1 MECAAHGV
9 KQARNAASPRTV
21 TRWLLAVAYA
31 LAGYMHINAPS
42 GFIAITPGWVPDPA
56 LVVWATGWCE
66 IAGAIGLLIPPALL
80 RWPRPAAGIGLALYA
95 LLVWPAN
102 FNHAVS
108 GIAIGGETPGWWY
121 HGPRLALQPLIIWA
135 ALWAG
140 GVVDWPLDKRRG

>member
-9 KQARNAASPRTV
+9 KQARSTSLPRTV
-21 TRWLLAVAYA
+21 TRWLLAAAYA
-31 LAGYMHINAPS
+31 FAGYMHISAPS

-66 IAGAIGLLIPPALL
+66 IAGAIGLLVPPALL

-102 FNHAVS
+102 VNHAVS
-108 GIAIGGETPGWWY
+108 GIAIGGATPGWWY
-121 HGPRLALQPLIIWA
+121 HGPRLALQPLIIWT

-140 GVVDWPLDKRRG
+140 GVVDWPFGKRRG